1 MCPCLKCPVS
11 QLDWT
16 RHSIQR
22 SPAKSIR
29 TIESLKDA
37 KRVLEFF
44 GIKRP
49 INILVLSAL
58 AGWLAGKRRQIS
70 IPFVLLL
77 FNNSVT
83 VGWRAVAR
91 LLSTT
96 SCALLHPSWT
106 ARHPSRA
113 VEWSECYYLPPWTT
127 CFVVQCP
134 IKIGLVEPLHHK
146 IACTRSWIYSGL
158 CIPFASF
165 SWPVYL
171 PEEEVEVQQ
180 EPLNYKS

>member
-1 MCPCLKCPVS
+1 MKHCIPVS
-11 QLDWT
+11 SVLCPNSIELDT
-16 RHSIQR
+16 RFKEAQR
-22 SPAKSIR
+22 NLSGRLKVSKTR
-29 TIESLKDA
+29 KESWN
-37 KRVLEFF
+37 FSGF
-44 GIKRP
+44 
-49 INILVLSAL
+49 SAPLTFSSWVHWL

-158 CIPFASF
+158 CIPFASY

-171 PEEEVEVQQ
+171 HE
-180 EPLNYKS
+180 